1 MQTKQSNFR
10 LSRRRFLQSSLAL
23 AAFSTGYLPSF
34 TRFARADGFAPVTH
48 PILAN
53 IMLNGGPD
61 MRHPFVPPFSSV
73 AGSYGRTYW
82 EARAVSHS
90 PDDTSLAALE
100 ARWNNDF
107 FHVESNGT
115 SFGMLKQCG
124 WLYDM
129 FTQGKVALVSGVLSD
144 TSRDHEQ
151 ASRNMEMGI
160 RDADKLT
167 FASGWG
173 GG

>member
-1 MQTKQSNFR
+1 MITTRDKIE
-10 LSRRRFLQSSLAL
+10 LGRRRFLRSSLAL
-23 AAFSTGYLPSF
+23 AALGSGYLPSLMQI
-34 TRFARADGFAPVTH
+34 ARADGFAAVTH

-61 MRHPFVPPFSSV
+61 MRHPFAPPFSSV

-90 PDDTSLAALE
+90 PDDQSLAALE

-107 FHVESNGT
+107 HHLESNGT
-115 SFGMLKQCG
+115 SFGILKQCG

-129 FTQGKVALVSGVLSD
+129 FTQGKAAEVCGVLSD

-151 ASRNMEMGI
+151 AIRNMGMGVSI
-160 RDADKLT
+160 
-167 FASGWG
+167 AS
-173 GG
+173 